1 MGIWDSLSGYIKCQ
15 VVSASLNA
23 FFERATETGNVRSVE
38 YLDELTATFW
48 VPRSNL
54 QALFKTAELRGDILT
69 VIKKTG
75 LFWTGMKFLKRPVLI
90 TGVLL
95 LVFLT
100 LYLPTRILFV
110 GVDGNQS
117 VPDVRILDVSQKC
130 GIRFG
135 APRKSVRSE
144 QVKNALLQ
152 SLPQLQWACVNTRG
166 CVAVISVRERNS
178 VGLDPA
184 PGLCDI
190 AAERDGI
197 ITEMIV
203 ERGTPLCQVGQVV
216 KKGQI
221 LISGYVDLGLAVKAG
236 RAEGEVFAETQRVLT
251 VTTPTEYTAKKD
263 ITAIENRYSL
273 LIGKKLINFEKDSG
287 ISPAGCG
294 RMYVESYATLPGG
307 FRLPVAVVLER
318 ITYYAEVAQTAREDE
333 LSWLNKAGEAI
344 AMSDM
349 IAGEIMTS
357 NSSVHVLDDTAVLR
371 GMYRC
376 REMIG
381 RIHNEEIFTEYGK
394 RD

>member
-1 MGIWDSLSGYIKCQ
+1 MGIWDSLSGYIKCR
-15 VVSASLNA
+15 VVSASLNE
-23 FFERATETGNVRSVE
+23 FFDRATENGSVHSVE

-54 QALFKTAELRGDILT
+54 QVLFKTAELRGDILT

-75 LFWTGMKFLKRPVLI
+75 LFWSGINFLKRPVLI

-100 LYLPTRILFV
+100 FYLPTRIFFV
-110 GVDGNQS
+110 GVDGNKGVS
-117 VPDVRILDVSQKC
+117 VAQILDVSQKC
-130 GIRFG
+130 GVRFG
-135 APRKSVRSE
+135 APRKLVRSE

-152 SLPQLQWACVNTRG
+152 KLPQLQWACVNTRG

-178 VGLDPA
+178 VDCDLA
-184 PGLCDI
+184 PGVCDI
-190 AAERDGI
+190 AAARDGI
-197 ITEMIV
+197 ITEMTV
-203 ERGTPLCQVGQVV
+203 ENGTPLCQIGQAV
-216 KKGQI
+216 KKGQT
-221 LISGYVDLGLAVKAG
+221 LISGYTDLGLVVKAG
-236 RAEGEVFAETQRVLT
+236 RAEGEVFAETQRQLT
-251 VTTPTEYTAKKD
+251 VMTPTEYTAKKE

-273 LIGKKLINFEKDSG
+273 LIGKKLINFQKDSG
-287 ISPAGCG
+287 ISPVGCG

-318 ITYYAEVAQTAREDE
+318 ITYYEEAAQTAGKDE
-333 LSWLNKAGEAI
+333 LSWLNNAGEAI
-344 AMSDM
+344 TKSNM
-349 IAGEIMTS
+349 IAGEITTS
-357 NSSVHVLDDTAVLR
+357 NSFVHVLDDTAILR